1 MVKFYG
7 LDAKQQKKYHFRS
20 SVPMCISRKHADY
33 NGKKIDLIARFCGKK

>member
-20 SVPMCISRKHADY
+20 SDLICISCKHADY
-33 NGKKIDLIARFCGKK
+33 NWKKIDLIARFCGKK